1 MQSKPDDP
9 DVCPLCR
16 QGNFF
21 QREEEWRFLQWT
33 DKGSV
38 HCQVTIALAVCS
50 QCGKET
56 QVPFQPRGDKPVYCS
71 DCFAEQRQN
80 SGYGSGG
87 GYGGRDRY

>member
-50 QCGKET
+50 QCGFKTWDEA
-56 QVPFQPRGDKPVYCS
+56 
-71 DCFAEQRQN
+71 AERRINEAVRQE
-80 SGYGSGG
+80 YEKLP
-87 GYGGRDRY
+87 